1 MNKTI
6 LDEINDRVPSIK
18 DERKKKLITS
28 ILKKNDW
35 YLSIN
40 LDTFIS
46 ILIDLGYSKEEALN
60 IYKDLVV
67 E

>member
-46 ILIDLGYSKEEALN
+46 ILIDLGYSKEDALN